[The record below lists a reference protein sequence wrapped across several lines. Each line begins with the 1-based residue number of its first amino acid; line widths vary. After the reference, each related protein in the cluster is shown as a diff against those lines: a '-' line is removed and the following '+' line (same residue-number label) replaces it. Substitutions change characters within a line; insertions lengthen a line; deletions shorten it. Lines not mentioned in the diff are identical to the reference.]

1 MATKN
6 QIYEALKNLDASMP
20 ARKDYKTLHR
30 SFTPLKNGHRQTS
43 SDIKEISRNVRN
55 GDGNDK

>member
-20 ARKDYKTLHR
+20 ASKDYTTLHR
-30 SFTPLKNGHRQTS
+30 SFTPLKNGHRQMS
-43 SDIKEISRNVRN
+43 SDIKEISRTVRN
-55 GDGNDK
+55 GDGNNK